1 MEEIQ
6 KLEIELPI
14 ILQISE
20 DSWKLYREKKQ
31 EYHEKSDKLKHMY
44 IEYTTKQKEKL
55 KQLEDDEKSNREETI
70 KRYKDIVKVLIRDK
84 RGRPK
89 NRLIID
95 RCGIEVLKDPYLTT
109 IKLKNYAKKNGVKG
123 YYKMKKNELIRSLL
137 KL

>member
-44 IEYTTKQKEKL
+44 IEYTENKKKGEKEK
-55 KQLEDDEKSNREETI
+55 QEWEKAYKEEVVDT
-70 KRYKDIVKVLIRDK
+70 YKDIIKVLVKDK

-89 NRLIID
+89 KREIVD
-95 RCGIEVLKDPYLTT
+95 RCGIEVLRKLSVSEFRECCKMNK
-109 IKLKNYAKKNGVKG
+109 IK
-123 YYKMKKNELIRSLL
+123 YYTKMKKNELIRSLICL
-137 KL
+137 

>member
-1 MEEIQ
+1 MEEIE

-44 IEYTTKQKEKL
+44 IEYTNKQKEKL

-89 NRLIID
+89 KREIVD
-95 RCGIEVLKDPYLTT
+95 RCGIEVLRKLSVSEFRECCKMNK
-109 IKLKNYAKKNGVKG
+109 IK
-123 YYKMKKNELIRSLL
+123 YYTKMKKNELIRSLICL
-137 KL
+137 

>member
-1 MEEIQ
+1 MEEIE

-20 DSWKLYREKKQ
+20 DSWKMYREKKQ

-44 IEYTTKQKEKL
+44 IEYTNKQKEKL
-55 KQLEDDEKSNREETI
+55 KQLDEEQKAYKEEVVET
-70 KRYKDIVKVLIRDK
+70 YKDIVKALIKDK

-89 NRLIID
+89 KREIVD
-95 RCGIEVLKDPYLTT
+95 RCGIEVLRKLSVSEFRECCKMNK
-109 IKLKNYAKKNGVKG
+109 IK
-123 YYKMKKNELIRSLL
+123 YYTKMRKNELIRSLL

>member
-1 MEEIQ
+1 MEEIE

-44 IEYTTKQKEKL
+44 IEYTNKQKEKL

-89 NRLIID
+89 KREIVD
-95 RCGIEVLKDPYLTT
+95 RCGIEVLRKLSVSEFRECCKMNK
-109 IKLKNYAKKNGVKG
+109 IK
-123 YYKMKKNELIRSLL
+123 YYTKMKKNELIRSLMCL
-137 KL
+137 